1 MGNDF
6 GYFNDVNDMNKKNN
20 KNNIY
25 KENNYINKSEQ
36 NKKNYFVKEVRFF
49 YLNHKIILFLSNKD

>member
-1 MGNDF
+1 
-6 GYFNDVNDMNKKNN
+6 MNKKNN

-25 KENNYINKSEQ
+25 KENNYINKNKQ

-49 YLNHKIILFLSNKD
+49 I